1 MILLVIE
8 INFIILVDNIS
19 CITDIKR
26 LKSLLNDQFN
36 QRFADLQSL
45 LQGTLDQFAS
55 LLFANGMITPQV
67 KSSPTFDN
75 IMSEV
80 ISSLKFK
87 KTPSAVI
94 EHCRKL
100 LSILADIGGPVK
112 DAALCIG
119 DELTEAIEQEF
130 RTSISFQ

>member
-1 MILLVIE
+1 M
-8 INFIILVDNIS
+8 
-19 CITDIKR
+19 
-26 LKSLLNDQFN
+26 KSLLIDQLIE
-36 QRFADLQSL
+36 QFADLQLLL

-55 LLFANGMITPQV
+55 LLFANGMITPMV

-80 ISSLKFK
+80 MSSLKFK
-87 KTPSAVI
+87 KTTFAVI
-94 EHCRKL
+94 EHCRRL

-112 DAALCIG
+112 EAALCIG
-119 DELTEAIEQEF
+119 EELTEAIEREF